1 MMFVLIVLALLIG
14 NASSFK
20 VLPFYNTNFWRRSY
34 DRLIEILREPSA
46 RSSKM
51 PLFFSKRSEEREMEN
66 IQNFEKE
73 DVAEETLQ
81 LEPSISTKQLIL
93 KFNCQR
99 IDPEEIS
106 ELLFELGTSSVS
118 VEVDTEIPDFVNEES
133 NWNELVRIGSWET
146 AIVRANVPK
155 SFNYLQLLEIL
166 QSVYPKDQF
175 ADISIQDLEDRDWV
189 LSVQQLWKP
198 LKITNS
204 LTIVFP
210 WHKTKG
216 EDAVT
221 TKHSL
226 LLEGGAAFGTGDH
239 PTTRLCCRW
248 LERVLLNQQHP
259 LTVLDY
265 GCGSGILGL
274 ASLLF
279 GASSATGTDI
289 DQDSLRS
296 AYENAKMNNLQM
308 NLFKVDEVVDIIS
321 SQSRNSEELI
331 NSQKSMILNT
341 SKGSGDQAN
350 ADEFPSIQVV
360 ERNQYDVIVANILAP
375 ILINLAPTL
384 AQHSSPDGGRLGL
397 SGILKKQANRV
408 IERFQ
413 EFFDEVTL
421 EEEEDDW
428 VLIICKQ
435 RKVQNQ

>member
-1 MMFVLIVLALLIG
+1 MFVLIVLALLIG
-14 NASSFK
+14 NGSSFQ
-20 VLPFYNTNFWRRSY
+20 VLPFHNTNFWRRSY
-34 DRLIEILREPSA
+34 DRLIEIMREPST
-46 RSSKM
+46 RSNKVS
-51 PLFFSKRSEEREMEN
+51 LFFSKRFEERELEN
-66 IQNFEKE
+66 VQNFVKE
-73 DVAEETLQ
+73 DVVEENLQ

-133 NWNELVRIGSWET
+133 NWNELIRIGSWET

-216 EDAVT
+216 EDTVA

-248 LERVLLNQQHP
+248 LERVLLSQPQ

-296 AYENAKMNNLQM
+296 ARENAQMNNLQM
-308 NLFKVDEVVDIIS
+308 NLFKVDEVVDTACN
-321 SQSRNSEELI
+321 QSKNSEELI
-331 NSQKSMILNT
+331 NSQKSMILNI

-350 ADEFPSIQVV
+350 ADEFPSIQLI
-360 ERNQYDVIVANILAP
+360 ERSQYDVIVANILAP

-384 AQHSSPDGGRLGL
+384 AQHTSPKGGRLGL

-408 IERFQ
+408 MERFQ
-413 EFFDEVTL
+413 EFFDEVKI

-435 RKVQNQ
+435 RKLQSK